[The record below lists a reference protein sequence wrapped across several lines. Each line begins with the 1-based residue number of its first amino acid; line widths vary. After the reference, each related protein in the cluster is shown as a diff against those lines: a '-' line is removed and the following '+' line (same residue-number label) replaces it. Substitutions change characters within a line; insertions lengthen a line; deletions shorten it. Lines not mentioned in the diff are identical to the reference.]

1 MKYIIVVDKQPRT
14 NPSSEKKETTI
25 DIEELRRKGDVH
37 DDFVID
43 KGIAKVYRRIGLT
56 KTHMTYVLDNQ
67 VIEELGELKI
77 KLFQGDNYIYIKDEY
92 NNHLCAEFVIKND
105 FTDRYVTN
113 LQMESAI
120 EETASNIKLY
130 VSQSLEGYSDTEQIK
145 AMIELKASE
154 IKEEVSRDY
163 ATQEALEQEKSE
175 RVQTANSITQTVSSV
190 KENVENQLKNTE
202 ERITKFEQDL
212 DSIELSVTA
221 VKDNTIEN
229 VVNGDFKN
237 DLNNWEVSSSGMM
250 GVETINNKKW
260 LYMGIYSYDVNDYIS
275 QKITTLMK
283 DTQYRLSFDAYK
295 QEDSD
300 GSINVSIGFYNSS
313 NTLIDSKVV
322 GFTFSNT
329 AQSYNCEFNSP
340 SNFEYAILKFYN
352 KGNPDKEMFIG
363 NISIIGGALWQRVTQ
378 LQLSVDGMQ
387 SEVNKKVGND
397 ELSTKIQQDYESIQI
412 AWNKISEFIQFLNAQ
427 LQIKDADKKLLMA
440 LDKEGQ
446 RFYHNGL
453 FTGKIGSTQY
463 KEDKNQKGLAFNLD
477 ENGRYMCWGVISPD
491 KSSYYAKLWYN
502 LANSFGREKEGLYI
516 GTDLNLN
523 GYNIVGNVVKMYE
536 GSLQIDNDYYLGIE
550 IIDNISEIALLTRRE
565 CYFNGDIY
573 SNGYQVLTNTSDGRL
588 KKDIYASVI
597 NALDTINQI
606 QHRQFTWKKD
616 GIHENIGYIAQELE
630 QIDPNYVHKNAQYD
644 EGGNVIDYTY
654 QVNLLPILATATKA
668 IQELSS
674 KVNEQQQTIDKQQ
687 QFIELLVNKLDMQDE
702 YNTIFSSATTR
713 KARAKKEKEVIF
725 DGEIQYTKRKKINKK
740 HKVIKQYDDGQVEI
754 IEAEE
759 AK

>member
-14 NPSSEKKETTI
+14 NPSSEKRETTI
-25 DIEELRRKGDVH
+25 DIEELRRKGNVH

-77 KLFQGDNYIYIKDEY
+77 KLFQGYNYIYIKDEY
-92 NNHLCAEFVIKND
+92 NNHLCAEYVIKND
-105 FTDRYVTN
+105 FTDRYVTS

-145 AMIELKASE
+145 AMIELKANE

-163 ATQEALEQEKSE
+163 ATQDALEQEKSE

-221 VKDNTIEN
+221 VKDNVAEN

-260 LYMGIYSYDVNDYIS
+260 LYMGIYSYDVADSIS
-275 QKITTLMK
+275 QKITTLIK

-300 GSINVSIGFYNSS
+300 GAVNVSISFYNSS

-387 SEVNKKVGND
+387 SEVSKKVGNNEVISKINQSAEAVGINASKI
-397 ELSTKIQQDYESIQI
+397 ELSALDILNLLAGNEINLGSKNITITSEKFKVDKNGDVTCANANITGGSINLGENNAGNPTMSVYNQYARSNIYANVIEILNNNGYIELTPGSVSVGQDENTQSSMDSDWWICRINDIIQFELTQNNCFIKKLKYETSSQTSLKSKKKYIKKLKVNATELI
-412 AWNKISEFIQFLNAQ
+412 KNSDICLYNLKGEKAKSKKHIGLVIGKGYNCPTEVISE
-427 LQIKDADKKLLMA
+427 D
-440 LDKEGQ
+440 GQ
-446 RFYHNGL
+446 GVE
-453 FTGKIGSTQY
+453 QY
-463 KEDKNQKGLAFNLD
+463 SMTSLA
-477 ENGRYMCWGVISPD
+477 W
-491 KSSYYAKLWYN
+491 
-502 LANSFGREKEGLYI
+502 
-516 GTDLNLN
+516 
-523 GYNIVGNVVKMYE
+523 
-536 GSLQIDNDYYLGIE
+536 
-550 IIDNISEIALLTRRE
+550 
-565 CYFNGDIY
+565 
-573 SNGYQVLTNTSDGRL
+573 
-588 KKDIYASVI
+588 
-597 NALDTINQI
+597 
-606 QHRQFTWKKD
+606 
-616 GIHENIGYIAQELE
+616 
-630 QIDPNYVHKNAQYD
+630 
-644 EGGNVIDYTY
+644 
-654 QVNLLPILATATKA
+654 KA
-668 IQELSS
+668 IQELIEE
-674 KVNEQQQTIDKQQ
+674 NNNLKQR
-687 QFIELLVNKLDMQDE
+687 IEKL
-702 YNTIFSSATTR
+702 
-713 KARAKKEKEVIF
+713 
-725 DGEIQYTKRKKINKK
+725 
-740 HKVIKQYDDGQVEI
+740 
-754 IEAEE
+754 E